1 MERVSP
7 MLARFAGHMRKH
19 SNTGTCSAPCVG
31 LLMYI
36 RGEYGIS
43 RSSTCD
49 ASASVFGTAKKTG
62 ASPIRMAQNPGA
74 RHTPRAWTRPLP
86 LLTYAAST
94 NPPPTTAKK
103 RIFGSK
109 RRYEETVKP
118 AALAQEQAPPA
129 PLKYAPTYTPPQ
141 FLPNGWSPPPP
152 AEARAGLP
160 CAQTPFQVE
169 RAGPGQWLPVYTDVR
184 KGRTQLVT
192 LVRKVSGDLEVRFV
206 VNVGVGV

>member
-1 MERVSP
+1 MDVGVQLERFKDCPSDGATAIRRAGIRRPPQTNATSHSP
-7 MLARFAGHMRKH
+7 
-19 SNTGTCSAPCVG
+19 
-31 LLMYI
+31 
-36 RGEYGIS
+36 
-43 RSSTCD
+43 
-49 ASASVFGTAKKTG
+49 FG
-62 ASPIRMAQNPGA
+62 
-74 RHTPRAWTRPLP
+74 HTPPP
-86 LLTYAAST
+86 QSH
-94 NPPPTTAKK
+94 PPPPDTPPTAKK

-141 FLPNGWSPPPP
+141 FLPNGWSAPPP
-152 AEARAGLP
+152 AEARAALP

-192 LVRKVSGDLEVRFV
+192 LVRKVSGDLEVRCCCFLVCFV
-206 VNVGVGV
+206 SLGFGGGLGW